1 MAPRGV
7 IGPLRGP
14 ISGTRSRDGR
24 LGSDQER
31 LKVKGHL
38 TVPGISHRYKA
49 IYLEI
54 KEHLDR
60 ERGRDNFHLQLSAD
74 ALEAE
79 RLRLS
84 E

>member
-1 MAPRGV
+1 M
-7 IGPLRGP
+7 GPLLGP
-14 ISGTRSRDGR
+14 LSVTRSLYGR
-24 LGSDQER
+24 SGSDRER
-31 LKVKGHL
+31 WTVKCHL
-38 TVPGISHRYKA
+38 TVPEISCRYKA